1 MPQNLLIWQANIF
14 TDFYYITLFSQIETD
29 LAQLES
35 TETLTECVLHIF
47 FGNLRVCIMASA
59 ITPAVD
65 NLIIFLIFYKQQ
77 ESFSGIG
84 KIWCQNIEFFKA

>member
-1 MPQNLLIWQANIF
+1 MNCHFRGKFRVVNFKSKIVRYFALVNIFSKLKIFQKKYAQNLLTWQANIF

-47 FGNLRVCIMASA
+47 LEICMQS
-59 ITPAVD
+59 
-65 NLIIFLIFYKQQ
+65 
-77 ESFSGIG
+77 
-84 KIWCQNIEFFKA
+84 C